1 MALRVRKPLVT
12 TAIYLLGYD
21 LDPAHITQVL
31 GVEPSS
37 SQIKGGFK
45 PGSARHIARTG
56 MWTIMIES
64 DSRSASEMVD
74 ELLQRLENSGRR
86 LDRIKGVQN
95 AHLDV
100 LFALDDGEGSKQTIE
115 FKLTR
120 TQMSKLSQL
129 GLGACI
135 TVM

>member
-1 MALRVRKPLVT
+1 
-12 TAIYLLGYD
+12 
-21 LDPAHITQVL
+21 
-31 GVEPSS
+31 
-37 SQIKGGFK
+37 
-45 PGSARHIARTG
+45 
-56 MWTIMIES
+56 MIES
-64 DSRSASEMVD
+64 DSRSASGMVD
-74 ELLQRLENSGRR
+74 ELLQRLKDSGRR

-100 LFALDDGEGSKQTIE
+100 LFALDDDEGSKQTIE

-129 GLGACI
+129 GLGAYI